1 MRVTMF
7 GAGFFVGF
15 LLFDLALF
23 LPGPLHRDVQVVLAV
38 CSFVALLACLAE
50 AGRQRAER
58 RNPACPRCGRRNAVK
73 GYRPGARKA
82 TFYCDPDRS
91 IGGCGTEFEA
101 T

>member
-1 MRVTMF
+1 MTSTVNLDPPT
-7 GAGFFVGF
+7 
-15 LLFDLALF
+15 
-23 LPGPLHRDVQVVLAV
+23 LHAEI
-38 CSFVALLACLAE
+38 E

>member
-58 RNPACPRCGRRNAVK
+58 RNPACPRCGRRNAEAFFK
-73 GYRPGARKA
+73 PREQN
-82 TFYCDPDRS
+82 RS
-91 IGGCGTEFEA
+91 FRCECGEVFKPK
-101 T
+101 